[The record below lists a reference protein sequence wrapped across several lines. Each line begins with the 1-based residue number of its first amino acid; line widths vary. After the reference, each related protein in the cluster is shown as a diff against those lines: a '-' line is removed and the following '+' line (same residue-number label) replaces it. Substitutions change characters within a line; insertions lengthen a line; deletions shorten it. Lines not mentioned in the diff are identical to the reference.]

1 LFLRWRRL
9 ATPESPRTAAGPIHI
24 DVLLDDRDERP
35 GVKFKD
41 ADLVGI
47 PYRINVGKKLAEG
60 QVEVFTRSTSTKV
73 DVAVDAVVR
82 YIEKKLAC
90 E

>member
-1 LFLRWRRL
+1 M
-9 ATPESPRTAAGPIHI
+9 
-24 DVLLDDRDERP
+24 
-35 GVKFKD
+35 KFKD
-41 ADLVGI
+41 ANRVGI

-82 YIEKKLAC
+82 YIEKKLAR

>member
-1 LFLRWRRL
+1 MVTLR
-9 ATPESPRTAAGPIHI
+9 PICSIHCGS
-24 DVLLDDRDERP
+24 RS
-35 GVKFKD
+35 
-41 ADLVGI
+41 LVGI
-47 PYRINVGKKLAEG
+47 PYRINVGKKLAEE

-82 YIEKKLAC
+82 YIEKKLAR